1 MLPAVEEV
9 KHNLD
14 GSTERF
20 DCRLV
25 HRETG
30 YAVLGYVSDRPYTVA
45 GTELPAGSLTIGHYR
60 PGNDYVLWEMYTP
73 RAEMLGCYIH
83 LCGEINLSDERVEWR
98 DMTVDVW
105 LGSDGRS
112 EILDEDELD
121 RSLTAGQIGPNE
133 ANRVRRRAKRLRTE
147 GAAVAQQFKR
157 FDPEELLAALSPHT
171 SE

>member
-14 GSTERF
+14 GTTERF

-25 HRETG
+25 HREPD
-30 YAVLGYVSDRPYTVA
+30 YAVLGYVSDRAYTVA
-45 GTELPAGSLTIGHYR
+45 GMNLPAGSLTIGHYR
-60 PGNDYVLWEMYTP
+60 RGNDYVVWEMYTP
-73 RAEMLGCYIH
+73 RAELLGCYVH
-83 LCGEINLSDERVEWR
+83 LCGDISFSDERVEWR

-121 RSLTAGQIGPNE
+121 RSVSAGQIGPDE
-133 ANRVRRRAKRLRTE
+133 AGRIRRRARRLRTE
-147 GAAVAQQFKR
+147 RAAIAQQFRR
-157 FDPEELLAALSPHT
+157 FDPAELLAVLSPDA
-171 SE
+171 SQ

>member
-1 MLPAVEEV
+1 VLPAVEEV
-9 KHNLD
+9 KHNID
-14 GSTERF
+14 GTTERF

-25 HRETG
+25 HREPD
-30 YAVLGYVSDRPYTVA
+30 YAVLGYVSDRPYLVA

-60 PGNDYVLWEMYTP
+60 LGNDYVLWEMYTP
-73 RAEMLGCYIH
+73 RAELFGCYVH
-83 LCGEINLSDERVEWR
+83 LCGEICLSDESVEWH

-121 RSLTAGQIGPNE
+121 RSVRAGQIDPNE
-133 ANRVRRRAKRLRTE
+133 ADAIRRRAKRLRTE
-147 GAAVAQQFKR
+147 GAAIAQQFKR
-157 FDPEELLAALSPHT
+157 FDPEKLLAGMLPST